1 MHLSLPSGLL
11 LQRLQKIQKRLGLQQ
26 GPDLHD
32 RVEKLSLL
40 NAAVRRSGVYRRRLL
55 HPAEGMCVHSV
66 DSHFEEGL
74 PVSQIGAKRHI
85 SGVPAAAD
93 AYRHIL
99 EGKGNRR
106 LRLMKRQLQ
115 ALDRRKGQQ
124 DLPCRP
130 LRRRLDQKTGFLRHD
145 LRDLFAD
152 RAVIGGKVQVI
163 LLPCLLQPGIQDG
176 VHNKT
181 LPQLPFLFKYA
192 VSGVDSQS
200 LDPDLIHNALPL
212 FLIVHIPRWPPPSG
226 PHAHSPSHRAPAHG
240 SSRKAL
246 QTPWSQACP
255 PAAR

>member
-11 LQRLQKIQKRLGLQQ
+11 LQRLQKIQKRLRLQQ

-40 NAAVRRSGVYRRRLL
+40 NAAVRRGGIYRRRLL

-85 SGVPAAAD
+85 SGVPPAPD

-99 EGKGNRR
+99 KGKGNRR
-106 LRLMKRQLQ
+106 LRLVKRQLQ

-124 DLPCRP
+124 DLSCRP

-145 LRDLFAD
+145 LRDLFTD
-152 RAVIGGKVQVI
+152 RAVIGGKAQVI

-176 VHNKT
+176 VHNKA
-181 LPQLPFLFKYA
+181 LSQLPFLFKHA

-200 LDPDLIHNALPL
+200 PDPDLIHNRSPFLPASVIFRL
-212 FLIVHIPRWPPPSG
+212 HIPRWPPPSG
-226 PHAHSPSHRAPAHG
+226 PPARFPSHRAPAHG
-240 SSRKAL
+240 SSRRAP
-246 QTPWSQACP
+246 QTP
-255 PAAR
+255 